1 MLSFSVYDG
10 RKKLKLSD
18 ELASVLLSSIIAG
31 VSQAGILYL
40 SYREI
45 SRLFFVSYVV
55 IASFFL
61 LLWRVVARQ
70 VLRLIAPSNPKKRK
84 ALIIG
89 AGEVGVNLR
98 NQIQENIDID
108 ISFAGFLDDDVEKQ
122 ELNQQ
127 ILGKLDDVR
136 KVIDEHNIS
145 DVVIALP
152 RRAYEKV
159 NELVAELHDMPV
171 RVWVVP
177 DYFNLSLFKAKV
189 EELAGIPLLDLRAP
203 ALTEYQRLLK
213 RLFDLIFGSI
223 FLLLSLPIMV
233 IVAIAIKLESPGPIL
248 FKQTRVGENGRL
260 FTLYK
265 FRSMVMGADK
275 NNENFIAYD
284 EEGNPIH
291 KVPNDPRVT
300 RVGRFI
306 RRASLDELPQLFNVL
321 RGDMSLVGPRP
332 ELPYLVERYES
343 WQRTRFAVPQGITG
357 WWQVN
362 GRSDKPMNLHTED
375 DIYYVQNYS
384 IFLDLLILLKT
395 AIVVVR
401 GKGAY

>member
-275 NNENFIAYD
+275 NKEDIIAYD
-284 EEGNPIH
+284 EEGHPIH